1 MYVNTFALSTEIDSE
16 PSESFDPDQ
25 SPEAEHDVALDE
37 DQVKVAELPTS
48 NSESE
53 DVKVTCGAG
62 VIVGVAPPPPPP
74 PPPPHDEI
82 AIVTITI
89 GKNLRYNDIIQ
100 PAFYAFIS

>member
-37 DQVKVAELPTS
+37 DQVKIAELPTS

-74 PPPPHDEI
+74 HDETN
-82 AIVTITI
+82 VTIITAVNPLNVI
-89 GKNLRYNDIIQ
+89 VKYPRT
-100 PAFYAFIS
+100 